1 MAVILESN
9 EAKVIINNFGAE
21 LSSFVLKETGVEYIW
36 QADPEYW
43 GRHAPVLFPFV
54 GRLKDNQY
62 TYKGKSYSM
71 GQHGFARDKMFDVIF
86 ANDSNATFELK
97 SSKETYEIYPFD
109 FTLRISYELR
119 ANELIIGY
127 YVTTESDEMYFSIG
141 GHPAFNVP
149 LTRGTVMEDYY
160 LHFDPSKTRTKI
172 PLVGPFIDSSAKTL
186 AQTNTSIQLTH
197 DLFIEDAQILE
208 TKGKNMFSI
217 LSDKHKHGVML
228 RYDNFP
234 YVGFWSPYGKNAP
247 FVCIEPWCGIADDVS
262 SSGNI
267 EEKIG
272 IIKLTESEDFSQ
284 SYSIK
289 II

>member
-1 MAVILESN
+1 MAVTLEN
-9 EAKVIINNFGAE
+9 DVAKVIINDFGAE

-54 GRLKDNQY
+54 GRLKNNEY
-62 TYKGKSYSM
+62 KYNGKTYPM
-71 GQHGFARDKMFDVIF
+71 GQHGFARDMMFDVIF
-86 ANDSNATFELK
+86 KSETAVTFELK
-97 SSKETYEIYPFD
+97 SSRDTLEIYPFD

-119 ANELIIGY
+119 ANELIIAY
-127 YVTTESDEMYFSIG
+127 YVTTDSDEMYFSIG
-141 GHPAFNVP
+141 GHPAFNIP
-149 LTRGTVMEDYY
+149 LIYGTKMEDYY
-160 LHFDPSKTRTKI
+160 LHFAPSKTRTKI
-172 PLVGPFIDSSAKTL
+172 PLDGPFIDSSAKTL
-186 AQTNTSIQLTH
+186 AQTNTSIQLTY
-197 DLFIEDAQILE
+197 DLFKEDAQILE

-217 LSDKHKHGVML
+217 LSDKHKHGVIL
-228 RYDNFP
+228 SYDDFP
-234 YVGFWSPYGKNAP
+234 YVGFWSPYGKDAP

-262 SSGNI
+262 CSGEI

-272 IIKLTESEDFSQ
+272 INKLVKGEDFSQ